1 MIVAGPEVVIRQE
14 KGSPL
19 GKILG
24 KRLERTSALE
34 VSRQQNWMVGQRLV
48 RPWFGRG
55 SHAHLLGLHEKN
67 RT

>member
-24 KRLERTSALE
+24 KRLDRTSGLE
-34 VSRQQNWMVGQRLV
+34 ASRQQNWMGGWGSVRSGHGLVGEAK
-48 RPWFGRG
+48 PIG
-55 SHAHLLGLHEKN
+55 
-67 RT
+67 